1 MFTKEEIIN
10 QLEKMNAPRNSV
22 VLMHSS
28 MRAVGKVEG
37 GVRGLLDI
45 LIEYFT
51 SEGGLFCVPTHTWRN
66 LGKDKPTL
74 DMSLCESNV
83 GAFSVVALESGLGVR
98 SENPTHSMVVFG
110 DKNKAEEFVKD
121 EARITSPTP
130 KDGCHG
136 KLFDQDGYVLLVGVG
151 QERNTYLHCVG
162 EMLGLPNRMLVNEK
176 KKMTV
181 KRANG
186 EIVERELAWY
196 DFETNGDVS
205 TKFPKY
211 DVAFRY
217 HGCITDGFIGNAPAQ
232 LCSARLMKET
242 VELIFKNSE
251 GVDPLATIRPIQ
263 PKWYC
268 NK

>member
-1 MFTKEEIIN
+1 MFSREDIIK
-10 QLEKMNAPRNSV
+10 QLKNMNASRNSV

-28 MRAVGKVEG
+28 MRAVGAVEG

-51 SEGGLFCVPTHTWRN
+51 DEGGLFCVPTHTWRN
-66 LGKDKPTL
+66 IGKDKPTL
-74 DMSLCESNV
+74 DMTLCESDV

-110 DKNKAEEFVKD
+110 DRKKAEEFVKD
-121 EARITSPTP
+121 EVYITSPTP
-130 KDGCHG
+130 KNGCHG
-136 KLFDQDGYVLLVGVG
+136 KLYDMDGYVLLVGVG

-162 EMLGLPNRMLVNEK
+162 EMLELPNRMLVDGK
-176 KKMTV
+176 IKTTV
-181 KRANG
+181 KRADG
-186 EIVERELAWY
+186 KTVERELDWY
-196 DFETNGDVS
+196 DQKTLGDIS

-211 DVAFRY
+211 SVPFRY
-217 HGCITDGFIGNAPAQ
+217 HGCVIDGFIGNAPTQ
-232 LCSARLMKET
+232 LCSARGMKDT
-242 VELIFKNSE
+242 VELIFKNSG
-251 GVDPLATIRPIQ
+251 GVDPIAFARPIM